1 MIEQLLGALERIRQ
15 EQSGS
20 SKWVKKLTDEAW
32 KITHSMLSQKRLVDA
47 PVGILSHNGTFT
59 IINGSDFE
67 DENDFLLGVQE
78 HLNDCGG
85 AEFVVLAQAGFIAMG
100 QEEPVPIVSIVI
112 KTPTEILGQ
121 FAPVDVT
128 SDGCIMLGEIQ
139 TPPLEALMP
148 YANIELIHWSLQ

>member
-1 MIEQLLGALERIRQ
+1 MIEQLLSALERIRQ

-20 SKWVKKLTDEAW
+20 SKWVKKLTSEAW

-59 IINGSDFE
+59 FVDGSEFE
-67 DENDFLLGVQE
+67 DESAFLSGVQE

-85 AEFVVLAQAGFIAMG
+85 AEFVVLAQTGFIAMG
-100 QEEPVPIVSIVI
+100 QDGPVPIVSIVV
-112 KTPTEILGQ
+112 KTPTEMFGQ
-121 FAPVDVT
+121 FAPVDIT
-128 SDGCIMLGEIQ
+128 SDGCVMLGEIQ

-148 YANIELIHWSLQ
+148 YADIEIIHWSLQ